1 MRFEAKGKSNVSMS
15 ARRAAGRANMLATR
29 WRMVAPKMETIWTK
43 DDDCSLPFSR
53 GSYSKRRGRVLVSEW
68 RLGVKFEDR
77 SFCPSGGQV

>member
-1 MRFEAKGKSNVSMS
+1 MRFEAKGKSNVRMS
-15 ARRAAGRANMLATR
+15 ARRAAGRADMLLER
-29 WRMVAPKMETIWTK
+29 CRIVAPGRQTIGNK